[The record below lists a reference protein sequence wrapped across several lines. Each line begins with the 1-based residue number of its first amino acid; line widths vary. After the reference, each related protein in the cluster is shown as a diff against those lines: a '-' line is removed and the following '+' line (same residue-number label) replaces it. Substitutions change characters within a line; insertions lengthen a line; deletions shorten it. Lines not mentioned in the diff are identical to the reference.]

1 MSERLAQESRPLQP
15 RARPRGALP
24 LRVQLSVLRK
34 VPIASVFELQAEKP
48 QNDGRAKALTSMPE
62 ECALQGPEAASVVQ
76 QLALPR
82 LETAPRGL
90 EPEVVQAVAEQP
102 ERQPGQQEQRAE
114 KQAEPQELQAEPQ
127 GLQVE

>member
-1 MSERLAQESRPLQP
+1 
-15 RARPRGALP
+15 
-24 LRVQLSVLRK
+24 
-34 VPIASVFELQAEKP
+34 
-48 QNDGRAKALTSMPE
+48 MPE